1 MYIVFIIMMVI
12 GAITG
17 AIIGYEN
24 YKITKMA
31 DAIKKQSEYVT
42 KYSDELFKGGDK

>member
-1 MYIVFIIMMVI
+1 MII

-24 YKITKMA
+24 YKITRMA
-31 DAIKKQSEYVT
+31 DDIKKQSEYIS
-42 KYSDELFKGGDK
+42 KYSNELFKGGDK